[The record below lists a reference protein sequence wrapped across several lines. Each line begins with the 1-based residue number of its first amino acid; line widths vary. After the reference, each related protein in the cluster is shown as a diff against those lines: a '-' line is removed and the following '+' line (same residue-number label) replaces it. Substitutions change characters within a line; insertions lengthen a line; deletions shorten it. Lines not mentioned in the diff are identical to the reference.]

1 VRLDMAVHR
10 SLPAMATDPAPARG
24 SADPA
29 PARGSADPAP
39 ARGSAARGRIVLVG
53 TPIGNL
59 GDLSPRA
66 AETLADADVVCCEDT
81 RHTRKLLSAS
91 GIAGVRLV
99 ALHEHN
105 EAAAGAEMVRLA
117 GSGALVAVVSDAG
130 MPGISD
136 PGERLV
142 RAAVAAGV
150 AVEVVPGPSAVVAAL
165 VVSGLRAERFCFEG
179 FLPRKGGER
188 RTRLAALAR
197 EERTTVIYEAP
208 HRVSRTVADL
218 AAACGGGRRVAL
230 VREITKRFEE
240 TWRGTLHEAVTHL
253 ADSEP
258 RGEWVVVIDGAPAAE
273 VDDADIAAALVE
285 ARGAGLARRAAVDE
299 VADRLGVAPNRVYRL
314 ALSPGAPS
322 PQGSATEAWPER
334 RHGV

>member
-1 VRLDMAVHR
+1 VRLDMADHR
-10 SLPAMATDPAPARG
+10 SLPAMAP
-24 SADPA
+24 
-29 PARGSADPAP
+29 DPAP

-66 AETLADADVVCCEDT
+66 AATLAEADVVCCEDT

-91 GIAGVRLV
+91 GIAGGRLV

-105 EAAAGAEMVRLA
+105 EAAVGAEMVRLA
-117 GSGALVAVVSDAG
+117 GAGALVAVVSDAG

-142 RAAVAAGV
+142 RAAVDAGV

-165 VVSGLRAERFCFEG
+165 VVSGLPAERFCFEG

-188 RTRLAALAR
+188 RTRLAAVAA

-208 HRVSRTVADL
+208 HRVRRTVADL

-240 TWRGTLHEAVTHL
+240 TWRGTLEEATVRL
-253 ADSEP
+253 AEGEP
-258 RGEWVVVIDGAPAAE
+258 RGEWVLVLDGAPAGRV
-273 VDDADIAAALVE
+273 VDDADIAGALVE
-285 ARGAGLARRAAVDE
+285 ARGAGMARRAAVDD
-299 VADRLGVAPNRVYRL
+299 VADRLGVARNRVYRL
-314 ALSPGAPS
+314 ALDPGHEP
-322 PQGSATEAWPER
+322 PGDLPVRT
-334 RHGV
+334 

>member
-1 VRLDMAVHR
+1 MAVHR
-10 SLPAMATDPAPARG
+10 SLPAMA
-24 SADPA
+24 ADPA
-29 PARGSADPAP
+29 PARGSADLAP
-39 ARGSAARGRIVLVG
+39 ARGRIVLVG

-66 AETLADADVVCCEDT
+66 AATLADADVVCCEDT

-91 GIAGVRLV
+91 GIAVGRLV

-105 EAAAGAEMVRLA
+105 EATVGAEMVRLA

-142 RAAVAAGV
+142 RAAVDAGV

-165 VVSGLRAERFCFEG
+165 VVSGLPAERFCFEG

-188 RTRLAALAR
+188 TTRLAVVAR

-208 HRVSRTVADL
+208 HRVRRTVADL
-218 AAACGGGRRVAL
+218 AAVCGGDRRVAL

-240 TWRGTLHEAVTHL
+240 AWRGTLDDAMAHL

-258 RGEWVVVIDGAPAAE
+258 RGEWVVVLDGAPARS
-273 VDDADIAAALVE
+273 VDDVDIAAALVE
-285 ARGAGLARRAAVDE
+285 ARAAGLARRAAVDE

-314 ALSPGAPS
+314 ALSPGARS